1 MMMDVSKAH
10 EDFSRR
16 QQELD
21 VLRRQREIQT
31 REFSEYIK
39 KYKREMNDNQERCS
53 AHQ

>member
-1 MMMDVSKAH
+1 MMDVSKAH
-10 EDFSRR
+10 EDFTRL

-21 VLRRQREIQT
+21 VLRRQREKQT

-39 KYKREMNDNQERCS
+39 NYNREMNENQERCG